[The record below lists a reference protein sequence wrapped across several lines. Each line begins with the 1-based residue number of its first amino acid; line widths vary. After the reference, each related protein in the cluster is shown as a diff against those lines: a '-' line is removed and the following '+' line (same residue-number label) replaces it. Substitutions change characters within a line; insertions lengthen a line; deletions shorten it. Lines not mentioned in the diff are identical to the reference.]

1 MDRPLDAIF
10 LRQRLTSRSLRIGGI
25 VLVAVAAV
33 GGVRAFL
40 RPSVS
45 RARLRIAAVDEGPIA
60 STVSASGTVLPE
72 AEQVV
77 SSPID
82 ARVLSI
88 QRRAGA
94 RVAAE
99 EPILTLDASEPT
111 LALEKLRQNLALK
124 ENQQARAR
132 IDLAGTL
139 ASLGSQVEIKK
150 LQLET
155 FEASAERNR
164 KLFAEGLVSE
174 ELFRQAKLDAAR
186 TRLELA
192 QVGET
197 RDLAVR
203 SAAAQEEALRLEMDT
218 LKKEVREA
226 ERQIRFATARATGPG
241 VVTWVL
247 PDAGAS
253 VRRGDALARVADLS
267 SYRIEATVADVHA
280 TKLRAGL
287 PALAT
292 VNGVKLTG
300 TVARVLPTVQNGAIS
315 VEIALDDRS
324 NAVLKP
330 SLRAEV
336 ELVLD
341 RKEKALR
348 IATGRRSRRTGSRS
362 AVFVVRGDTAF
373 LTPVTFG
380 ISSADAWEVLSGV
393 SKGDAVILS
402 DMSDYAHLAQVR
414 IR

>member
-1 MDRPLDAIF
+1 MMDRPLDAGI
-10 LRQRLTSRSLRIGGI
+10 LRQRLASRGLRVTAI
-25 VLVAVAAV
+25 VLVSAAVLVAA
-33 GGVRAFL
+33 RSFM

-45 RARLRIAAVDEGPIA
+45 RGRLRIAAVDEGPIA

-88 QRRAGA
+88 LRRAGA
-94 RVAAE
+94 RVAAD
-99 EPILTLDASEPT
+99 EPILTLDASEPA
-111 LALEKLRQNLALK
+111 LALEKLKQNLALK

-132 IDLAGTL
+132 LELTGTL
-139 ASLGSQVEIKK
+139 TSLGSQVEIKK

-155 FEASAERNR
+155 YEASAERNR

-174 ELFRQAKLDAAR
+174 EVFRQAKLDAAR
-186 TRLELA
+186 TRLELV

-203 SAAAQEEALRLEMDT
+203 SAAAQEDALRLEMDT

-226 ERQIRFATARATGPG
+226 ERQIRLATARATGPG
-241 VVTWVL
+241 VVTWVV
-247 PDAGAS
+247 PDTGAS

-267 SYRIEATVADVHA
+267 SYRVEATVADVHA
-280 TKLRAGL
+280 TKLRPGL
-287 PALAT
+287 PAVVT
-292 VNGVKLTG
+292 VNGVKLAG

-324 NAVLKP
+324 NPVLKP
-330 SLRAEV
+330 SLRADV

-348 IATGRRSRRTGSRS
+348 LARGVFPGTGLAP
-362 AVFVVRGDTAF
+362 AVFVVRGDTAVR
-373 LTPVTFG
+373 TPVTFG
-380 ISSADAWEVLSGV
+380 ISNADGWEVLAGL
-393 SKGDAVILS
+393 KAGDAVILS
-402 DMSDYAHLAQVR
+402 DMSEYDHLAKVA

>member
-1 MDRPLDAIF
+1 MDRPLDALF
-10 LRQRLTSRSLRIGGI
+10 LRQRLASRGLRVVAV
-25 VLVAVAAV
+25 VLVAAGLLAGARSLV
-33 GGVRAFL
+33 
-40 RPSVS
+40 RPSV
-45 RARLRIAAVDEGPIA
+45 ARSGLRLGSVDEGPIA
-60 STVSASGTVLPE
+60 STVSASGVVLPE

-94 RVAAE
+94 RVAAD
-99 EPILTLDASEPT
+99 EPIVTLDASEP
-111 LALEKLRQNLALK
+111 ALEKLKQNLALK

-132 IDLAGTL
+132 LDLAGTL

-155 FEASAERNR
+155 YDASAERNR

-174 ELFRQAKLDAAR
+174 EVFRQAKLDAAR
-186 TRLELA
+186 TRLELV

-203 SAAAQEEALRLEMDT
+203 SAAAQEDALRLEMDT

-226 ERQIRFATARATGPG
+226 ERQIRLATARATGPG
-241 VVTWVL
+241 VVTWVV
-247 PDAGAS
+247 PDLGAT
-253 VRRGDALARVADLS
+253 VRRGDPLARVADLS

-287 PALAT
+287 AAVAT
-292 VNGVKLTG
+292 VNGVKLSG
-300 TVARVLPTVQNGAIS
+300 TVARVLPTVQNGAVSI
-315 VEIALDDRS
+315 EIALDDRS
-324 NAVLKP
+324 NPVLKP
-330 SLRAEV
+330 SLRTDV

-348 IATGRRSRRTGSRS
+348 VPRGNFPGTGLAP

-373 LTPVTFG
+373 RTPVTLG
-380 ISSADAWEVLSGV
+380 ISNADGFEVLSGLA
-393 SKGDAVILS
+393 KGDAVILS
-402 DMSDYAHLAQVR
+402 DMSDYEHLATVK